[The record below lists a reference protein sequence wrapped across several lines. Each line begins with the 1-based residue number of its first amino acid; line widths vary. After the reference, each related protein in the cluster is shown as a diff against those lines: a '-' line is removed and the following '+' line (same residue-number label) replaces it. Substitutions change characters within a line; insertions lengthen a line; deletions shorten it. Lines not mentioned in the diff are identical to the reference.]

1 MLKLTGEYKLSY
13 RDKQHNASLPTI
25 QQLLNTRRVAE
36 AKNSLLRPNSVSH
49 CKHSLAPL
57 NVQIGAVK
65 EAEVIVELFEQI
77 SQLWQVFRVPASA
90 LRVIVKRNVRNIG
103 SVAWRPVMSLS

>member
-25 QQLLNTRRVAE
+25 QHLLNTRREAE
-36 AKNSLLRPNSVSH
+36 AKNSPLRPNSVWH

-77 SQLWQVFRVPASA
+77 SQL
-90 LRVIVKRNVRNIG
+90 
-103 SVAWRPVMSLS
+103 